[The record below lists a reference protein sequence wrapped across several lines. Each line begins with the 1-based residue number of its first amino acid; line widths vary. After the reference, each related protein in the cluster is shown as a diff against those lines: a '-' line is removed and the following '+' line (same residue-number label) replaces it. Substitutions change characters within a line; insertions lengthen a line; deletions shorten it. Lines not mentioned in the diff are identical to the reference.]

1 MYKRQ
6 AQEIE
11 GQDAKIT
18 QGELW
23 LLRRDAYKLQCLE
36 NAGVDNTQAYEEGM
50 REFHPVSYTHLDVYK
65 RQGIPFYHRL

>member
-1 MYKRQ
+1 MKKP

-50 REFHPVSYTHLDVYK
+50 REFHQSDDYGDPDY
-65 RQGIPFYHRL
+65 RR